1 MLENGFC
8 SWYQGQYPFWCL
20 PFTLMLAQHCSQH
33 TFNDLI
39 LLLFVYSWK
48 ELVDCQVR
56 TSVGWF
62 FGVNNGSLPVF
73 RLDIYRFSIPGDY
86 LFVKPP
92 PPKLTWKI
100 NKSWYLHLEPTQQ
113 KKKRVTHPWN
123 QPSKNVKCQRTW
135 K

>member
-1 MLENGFC
+1 MNIVSVVGTRDNTFFGACL
-8 SWYQGQYPFWCL
+8 SAQCL
-20 PFTLMLAQHCSQH
+20 PNIDLNTHLMTWSW
-33 TFNDLI
+33 
-39 LLLFVYSWK
+39 LLFVYRWK
-48 ELVDCQVR
+48 ELVECQVR

-86 LFVKPP
+86 HSVKSP

-113 KKKRVTHPWN
+113 KQMLGTHPWN
-123 QPSKNVKCQRTW
+123 PPSKNVKCQRTW